1 MYGNAAFAYQA
12 QQVRGVSKVRQVAM
26 LYDRA
31 IASLKEA
38 IQAIE
43 DKEIERRWRANKR
56 AQDIV
61 LALYGALDEEA
72 GGEIARNLSQ
82 IYMFALRR
90 LPRVDLRNDPTPAQE
105 VIELLEPLRRSWY
118 ELAEREQQGPLV
130 DDEPGGAQ
138 APRRQAGTQATAAPQ
153 PGSSERVAVNITG

>member
-1 MYGNAAFAYQA
+1 MYGNASFAYQA

-31 IASLKEA
+31 IASLREA
-38 IQAIE
+38 MQAIE
-43 DKEIERRWRANKR
+43 DNEIERRWRANKR
-56 AQDIV
+56 AQDIL
-61 LALYGALDEEA
+61 LALYGALDEDA

-90 LPRVDLRNDPTPAQE
+90 LPRVDLRNDPAPAQE

-130 DDEPGGAQ
+130 DDDQSGQ
-138 APRRQAGTQATAAPQ
+138 TPRRQAGARAEAAPQ
-153 PGSSERVAVNITG
+153 AGSSERVAVNITG

>member
-1 MYGNAAFAYQA
+1 MYGNASFAYQA

-90 LPRVDLRNDPTPAQE
+90 LPRVDLRNDPAPAQE

-118 ELAEREQQGPLV
+118 ELAEREQHGPLI
-130 DDEPGGAQ
+130 DNEANG
-138 APRRQAGTQATAAPQ
+138 AAPARR
-153 PGSSERVAVNITG
+153 PDPAPADGAAPADTGERVAVNITG